1 MARPDPVVAAR
12 FGPRS
17 EGTSSAIKM
26 RQWTCNFRIS
36 SFKSLFNIKRITCIT
51 HSAVL
56 KFSCD
61 LLSLLSLFVFSFLL
75 LQFHPLNS
83 KASQSITKHHKA
95 SQSITK
101 HHNIWYSYMYIYN
114 IYICSQFESL
124 RVMLASK
131 IFQASCRRSF
141 MLRLCCGSVHGYHI
155 ATQLSGHTSWSL
167 DQNSTTRRFVINL
180 QWSTQFVQTVPIK
193 HAEPNDKLHKT
204 EHREQHSQAT
214 RETKIQSSATTRM
227 R

>member
-36 SFKSLFNIKRITCIT
+36 SFKSLFNIKRRTCIT

-83 KASQSITKHHKA
+83 KASQSITKHH
-95 SQSITK
+95 
-101 HHNIWYSYMYIYN
+101 NIWGSYICIHMYIYN
-114 IYICSQFESL
+114 ICMYIYMYIYICICIYIYHICSQFESL

-167 DQNSTTRRFVINL
+167 DQNCSHDMSR
-180 QWSTQFVQTVPIK
+180 QDASW
-193 HAEPNDKLHKT
+193 
-204 EHREQHSQAT
+204 
-214 RETKIQSSATTRM
+214 
-227 R
+227 